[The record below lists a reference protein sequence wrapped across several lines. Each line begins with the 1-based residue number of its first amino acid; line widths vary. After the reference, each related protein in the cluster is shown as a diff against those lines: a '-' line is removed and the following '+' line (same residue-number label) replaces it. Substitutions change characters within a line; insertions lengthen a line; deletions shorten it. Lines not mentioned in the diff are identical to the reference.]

1 MHDASAFTVALIGNI
16 AVFGGNLFGIAM
28 ARRCDRIGYLKFFRQ
43 GSLAL
48 VVLTL
53 LFGFFP
59 GSMAATV
66 LFLLFIYNGASG
78 LLAGPLLMMRGAAAA
93 KLAPDEGGEPYVAAY
108 SLILRLF
115 SFAGSLAASR
125 LFLFCQ
131 NWAGGGIPEA
141 FAAYFKAAG
150 IIGIILFLPL
160 YNRGSALLDKKQPS
174 TNT

>member
-1 MHDASAFTVALIGNI
+1 
-16 AVFGGNLFGIAM
+16 M

-59 GSMAATV
+59 GSMVITV

-93 KLAPDEGGEPYVAAY
+93 KLAPDKGGEPYVAAY

-115 SFAGSLAASR
+115 SFAGSIAASR

-131 NWAGGGIPEA
+131 DWTGGGIPET
-141 FAAYFKAAG
+141 FAAFFKAAG
-150 IIGIILFLPL
+150 ITGIILFLPL

-174 TNT
+174 PNA